1 MFLKY
6 PHPVLCYLFFQT
18 VSCPSGKQP
27 LKLQCK
33 CWHQCSGL
41 LVNMCILSF

>member
-18 VSCPSGKQP
+18 VSCPSGKTAAETT
-27 LKLQCK
+27 
-33 CWHQCSGL
+33 
-41 LVNMCILSF
+41 V